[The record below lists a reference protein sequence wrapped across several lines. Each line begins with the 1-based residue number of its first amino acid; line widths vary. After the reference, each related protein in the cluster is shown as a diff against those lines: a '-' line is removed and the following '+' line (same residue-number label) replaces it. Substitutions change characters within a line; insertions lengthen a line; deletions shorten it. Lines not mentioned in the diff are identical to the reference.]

1 MNNYKKITVTIIL
14 LEIVLILGCNVLLLQ
29 KGRTSEDKTYLV
41 DIKRAA
47 EQLREGKA
55 EREIDLANYKTLL
68 RISRFQ
74 PEHLYQNDYRIE
86 SINGQ
91 LYCFEYE
98 KEKDITGLWIVNGM
112 FFFLLLITGV
122 LLYLIGKKIIQP
134 FDSMN
139 YLVQELAKGNLSV
152 PMKAE
157 KSKLFGRFLWGL
169 DMLRETLEQ
178 NKIRE
183 FALIKEKKTLILS
196 LSHDIKT
203 PLSAIELYAKALE
216 QNLYQEEKRTE
227 LIKGI
232 QHNTAE
238 IKKYVNQIT
247 KASREEFLSLKVEN
261 KEFYLQDAMDIIEKY
276 YKEKMYSN
284 HTEYCVDKVQNCLI
298 YGDLDRTVEVL
309 QNVIENALK
318 YGDGEKI
325 HITFGEEEDCKL
337 ITVKN
342 TGASLD
348 GEELPHIFDSFYR
361 GSNSTKVRGSGLGL
375 YICKELLHK
384 MDGDIFA
391 KIKENTFCVTLVLR
405 KM

>member
-1 MNNYKKITVTIIL
+1 MNNYKKITVTVLL
-14 LEIVLILGCNVLLLQ
+14 LELVLILGSNLLLMQ
-29 KGRTSEDKTYLV
+29 KSKIGQEKEYLV

-47 EQLREGKA
+47 EQLREGKE
-55 EREIDLANYKTLL
+55 ERDIDLDNYKTLL
-68 RISRFQ
+68 HISRFQ

-86 SINGQ
+86 SIHGQ
-91 LYCFEYE
+91 LYCFEYK
-98 KEKDITGLWIVNGM
+98 KEKNVTWLWIVNGM
-112 FFFLLLITGV
+112 FFCLLFITGI
-122 LLYLIGKKIIQP
+122 LFYFTGKKIIQP
-134 FDSMN
+134 FDAMN

-152 PMKAE
+152 PIKE
-157 KSKLFGRFLWGL
+157 QKSKLFGRFLWGL
-169 DMLRETLEQ
+169 DMLREKLEQ
-178 NKIRE
+178 DKVRE
-183 FALIKEKKTLILS
+183 LELIKEKKTLILS

-203 PLSAIELYAKALE
+203 PLSAIELYTKALE
-216 QNLYQEEKRTE
+216 QNLYQEEKKKE
-227 LIKGI
+227 LVKGI

-238 IKKYVNQIT
+238 IKRYVNQIT
-247 KASREEFLSLKVEN
+247 KASREEILSLKVEN
-261 KEFYLQDAMDIIEKY
+261 KEFYLQEAMDIIERY
-276 YKEKMYSN
+276 YKEKMLSN

-318 YGDGEKI
+318 YGNGEKI
-325 HITFGEEEDCKL
+325 HLTFGEEEDCKL
-337 ITVKN
+337 ITVEN

-361 GSNSTKVRGSGLGL
+361 GSNSVKVKGSGLGL

-391 KIKENTFCVTLVLR
+391 KIKENTFRVTIVLR